1 MGKNVL
7 PPSLLIAKEEALL
20 KDFLRALRKEDRLV
34 LQRLLAKAR
43 GHSQAIGLADFEP
56 SLAILMAMILE
67 VQKELEAFNASL
79 AGEKG
84 GP

>member
-7 PPSLLIAKEEALL
+7 SPSLLIAKEEALL

-34 LQRLLAKAR
+34 FKRLFAKVR

-56 SLAILMAMILE
+56 PLAILMAMILE
-67 VQKELEAFNASL
+67 VQKELETLKASL
-79 AGEKG
+79 GEESRA
-84 GP
+84 P